1 MRGLIINNYSL
12 KWRQIVVVSILNR
25 NLKKKLKKY
34 LSTDA
39 HYPSMGLFMG
49 SVLLSVDI
57 PQIVEN

>member
-1 MRGLIINNYSL
+1 M
-12 KWRQIVVVSILNR
+12 VVSILNR
-25 NLKKKLKKY
+25 NLKKKFKKS

>member
-1 MRGLIINNYSL
+1 MVDIYRAPPG
-12 KWRQIVVVSILNR
+12 QITVVVSILNR
-25 NLKKKLKKY
+25 NLKKKFKKS
-34 LSTDA
+34 LSEEA